1 MRTIQVVNVRF
12 FNATAWYGFYLARLL
27 REAGHETLVV
37 GLPGTESFGVAEAWG
52 LSPIPM
58 GLNTNNPLRMAALL
72 GDINSLVRDFRP
84 DVVNC
89 HRGESFL
96 LWGLCKLAGGGFRL
110 VRTRGDQRLP
120 KANLP
125 NRWLHR
131 DVADAVIATNSRM
144 ARHFVQTMGLPGRK
158 VWTILGGVDT
168 KKFCFD
174 AAGRERVRA
183 EFGYFPSDR
192 VIGIVGR
199 FDDVK
204 GQRELIEA
212 VGMLK
217 REGIEGVRLLFVG
230 FPTTVSTEEIWGWC
244 REAGIE
250 DISAVTGPREDVA
263 ACLSALDIGVCASR
277 FSETIARA
285 PMEIMACGRPL
296 LSTNIGVL
304 PDLVPEQALCSPG
317 DPAALAG
324 LLRGVLAEPWRL
336 DEIREEEERT
346 MAQYSGRDFLTH
358 TLSLYEGLM
367 NGNGA

>member
-12 FNATAWYGFYLARLL
+12 FNATAWYGFFLARLL

-52 LSPIPM
+52 LSPLPM
-58 GLNTNNPLRMAALL
+58 ELNTSNPLRMAGLL
-72 GDINSLVRDFRP
+72 ADIRALVRDFRP

-96 LWGLCKLAGGGFRL
+96 LWGLCKLATKSFRL

-120 KANLP
+120 KANWP

-144 ARHFVQTMGLPGRK
+144 ARHFVQTMGLSGRK

-168 KKFCFD
+168 QKFRFD

-204 GQRELIEA
+204 GQRELIQA
-212 VGMLK
+212 VGMLR
-217 REGIEGVRLLFVG
+217 REGVEGVRLLFVG
-230 FPTTVSTEEIWGWC
+230 FPTTISTDAIQTWC
-244 REAGIE
+244 HEAGIA
-250 DISAVTGPREDVA
+250 DIAAVTGPREDVA
-263 ACLSALDIGVCASR
+263 ACLSALDVGVCASL

-296 LSTNIGVL
+296 LATNVGVL
-304 PDLVPEQALCSPG
+304 PDLVPDQALCPPG
-317 DPAALAG
+317 DPAALAA

-336 DEIREEEERT
+336 AEIGQEEERI

-358 TLSLYEGLM
+358 TLSLYEGLL